1 MVIENNFMQKI
12 SFERINEL
20 MELILKNRFNSID
33 KTININQKV
42 YNIILK
48 NNKLILKCN
57 DGRELNISLIEQI
70 LKEFDEEIDCLSNW
84 RIDYIFK
91 EYLLTICSLPRFNKD
106 VDSIIE
112 RESFKYIVYGLEE
125 HDYIDFLSNIGMYS
139 YNNFL
144 FSVND
149 EELELFD
156 GENRITLTNNNHEIK
171 YFNNEEIPSLFEL
184 RNFNNSEEM
193 NKIKTIIN
201 DNKNKTN
208 KFVNEFME
216 NVMKKLDLYKTVL
229 TYYIK
234 NKDVFDKMYKLYNSM
249 VNDLDN
255 NLFSE
260 NELAYIIS
268 ILSDEIQFNT
278 NNFLKKLKI

>member
-1 MVIENNFMQKI
+1 MEIKSNIMQKI
-12 SFERINEL
+12 SFEKMNEL
-20 MELILKNRFNSID
+20 MELILKKRFNSIE
-33 KTININQKV
+33 KTININHKI
-42 YNIILK
+42 YNITLK

-70 LKEFDEEIDCLSNW
+70 FKDFDEEIDCLSNW
-84 RIDYIFK
+84 RIDYKFK

-106 VDSIIE
+106 IESIIE
-112 RESFKYIVYGLEE
+112 SENFKYIVYGIEE
-125 HDYIDFLSNIGMYS
+125 HVYIDFLSDINMYS
-139 YNNFL
+139 YDNFL
-144 FSVND
+144 FSVNN

-184 RNFNNSEEM
+184 RNYNNSEEM
-193 NKIKTIIN
+193 NKIKIIIN
-201 DNKNKTN
+201 DNKDKTN
-208 KFVNEFME
+208 KSANAFVE
-216 NVMKKLDLYKTVL
+216 NVMKKMDLYKSVL
-229 TYYIK
+229 RYYIK
-234 NKDVFDKMYKLYNSM
+234 NKDVFDEIYKVYNSM

-260 NELAYIIS
+260 NELVYIIS
-268 ILSDEIQFNT
+268 IIIDEIQFNT